1 MGDRGFTKT
10 DMERIGVFQEMG
22 YATIGDKYKGG
33 MPSKCT
39 LFSLLSHCYFRHL
52 KVKKN
57 TLKKVCPWEGG
68 GGGVKQYIH
77 RSGEIHA
84 LCTLI

>member
-39 LFSLLSHCYFRHL
+39 LFSLLTVVTLLFQTP
-52 KVKKN
+52 KFKKN
-57 TLKKVCPWEGG
+57 TLKKVCPWGG
-68 GGGVKQYIH
+68 GGGEVEKCMPC
-77 RSGEIHA
+77 A
-84 LCTLI
+84 L